1 MKSLDYKPPVLTDPP
16 RVVADVMKLAEAADR
31 WVDGFI
37 PSVEA
42 GNQRLAG
49 LKTRWDTL
57 EARVVGQEQK
67 GK

>member
-1 MKSLDYKPPVLTDPP
+1 MKNLDYTPPVLTDQP

-37 PSVEA
+37 PSVQA

-49 LKTRWDTL
+49 LKARWDKL
-57 EARVVGQEQK
+57 EARIVGQEQK